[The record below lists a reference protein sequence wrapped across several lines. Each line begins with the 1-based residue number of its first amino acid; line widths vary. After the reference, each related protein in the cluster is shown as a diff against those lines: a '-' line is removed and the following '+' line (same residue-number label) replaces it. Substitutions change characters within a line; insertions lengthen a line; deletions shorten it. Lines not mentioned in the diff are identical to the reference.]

1 MLKKKH
7 KTVQERKEDNLKVIT
22 IKKKMNCLNST

>member
-1 MLKKKH
+1 MNVKKKK

-22 IKKKMNCLNST
+22 ILKKWIV